1 VARTYSAREIAAEA
15 GAPEDR
21 ITWLVS
27 IGLLK
32 PDDGGSFSF
41 GAVFAAK
48 MVSALLDAGL
58 PATTVERA
66 ADEGWLD
73 FRHIDDYLPH
83 QPGRRSDR
91 NFAEFQADA
100 GPRASF
106 LPAVYEVLGLPKPN
120 PVAPIHVDEEE
131 MFQRFLEGWRLA
143 QDDDSLLRAARLIAE
158 GTRAATLGW
167 AELLDEQ
174 IAAPARERMLRGEV
188 NQFSDEARIAFA
200 RLVHLVPEMFTWL
213 SYRYLEQ
220 RSVET
225 IVDGF
230 ERFLATRDLAPRRQP
245 HAPPAIV
252 FVDLS
257 GFTRLIEERGDETAV
272 RTAMSLQ
279 QQADATAVRHGGRLV
294 KLLGDGAMLLFPEPV
309 VGVDAALDLVE
320 TMSGEGAL
328 VAHAGIH
335 SGPVIERDLDV
346 FGRTV
351 NLASR
356 IADVAEPGEVL
367 ASDAVAEAAH
377 DGSYGFEP
385 LEVANLKGI
394 PEPVPLFRVTRS
406 GQPSPPR
413 QADEGAGAPQDG

>member
-1 VARTYSAREIAAEA
+1 VARTYSAPEIAAEA

-32 PDDGGSFSF
+32 PDERGSFSF
-41 GAVFAAK
+41 GAVFAVK

-58 PATTVERA
+58 PETTVERA

-83 QPGRRSDR
+83 EPGRRSDR
-91 NFAEFQADA
+91 SFAEFQAAA

-120 PVAPIHVDEEE
+120 PGAAIHLDEEE
-131 MFQRFLEGWRLA
+131 MFQRFLEGWSLA
-143 QDDDSLLRAARLIAE
+143 RDDDSLLRAARLIAE
-158 GTRAATLGW
+158 GTRA
-167 AELLDEQ
+167 
-174 IAAPARERMLRGEV
+174 RERLFRGEV
-188 NQFSDEARIAFA
+188 NQFPDEARIAFA
-200 RLVHLVPEMFTWL
+200 TLVHLVPEMFTWL

-230 ERFLATRDLAPRRQP
+230 EHFLASRDLAPTPQP
-245 HAPPAIV
+245 HVPPAIV

-257 GFTRLIEERGDETAV
+257 GFTRLTEERGDETAV
-272 RTAMSLQ
+272 RTATSLQ
-279 QQADATAVRHGGRLV
+279 RQADATAARHGGRLV
-294 KLLGDGAMLLFPEPV
+294 KLLGDGAMLRFPEPV
-309 VGVDAALDLVE
+309 VGVDAALELVE

-328 VAHAGIH
+328 AAHAGIH
-335 SGPVIERDLDV
+335 AGPVIERDLDV

-356 IADVAEPGEVL
+356 IADVAQAGEVL
-367 ASDAVAEAAH
+367 ASDAVAHAAH
-377 DGSYGFEP
+377 DGLYGFEP

-394 PEPVPLFRVTRS
+394 PEPVPLFRVTR
-406 GQPSPPR
+406 GLQPPLPS
-413 QADEGAGAPQDG
+413 QSDERRGP